1 MADRDY
7 NNSTMPTIPT
17 SKIESVFRNM
27 TQGQQGSQQ
36 QQGGTSLNPE
46 WNTEEILETT
56 LDKNGNPV
64 PDRYAYTDGVKMS
77 SKGPHQQPEADA
89 YEAATE
95 DFD

>member
-1 MADRDY
+1 MP
-7 NNSTMPTIPT
+7 TMPT
-17 SKIESVFRNM
+17 SKLESMFRNM
-27 TQGQQGSQQ
+27 TQDQQDSQKQ
-36 QQGGTSLNPE
+36 DSSSGVNPA
-46 WNTEEILETT
+46 WNTEELLETT
-56 LDKNGNPV
+56 LDKDGKPV

>member
-1 MADRDY
+1 MP
-7 NNSTMPTIPT
+7 TMPT
-17 SKIESVFRNM
+17 SKLENVFGNM
-27 TQGQQGSQQ
+27 TGAQQDEQKQDSA
-36 QQGGTSLNPE
+36 SVNPA
-46 WNTEEILETT
+46 WNTEELLETT

-64 PDRYAYTDGVKMS
+64 PDRYAYTDGERMS

>member
-1 MADRDY
+1 
-7 NNSTMPTIPT
+7 MPTLPT
-17 SKIESVFRNM
+17 SKMESAIRNL
-27 TQGQQGSQQ
+27 TGQQQKQDAQQKGS
-36 QQGGTSLNPE
+36 SVNPD
-46 WNTEEILETT
+46 WNTEEMLETT

-64 PDRYAYTDGVKMS
+64 PDRYAFTDGMKMS

>member
-1 MADRDY
+1 M
-7 NNSTMPTIPT
+7 PT
-17 SKIESVFRNM
+17 SKMESAFRNL
-27 TQGQQGSQQ
+27 TGQQQKKDAQTKGS
-36 QQGGTSLNPE
+36 SVNPD
-46 WNTEEILETT
+46 WNTEEMLETT

-64 PDRYAYTDGVKMS
+64 PDRYAFTDGVKMS

>member
-1 MADRDY
+1 
-7 NNSTMPTIPT
+7 MP
-17 SKIESVFRNM
+17 SSLENAFRNV
-27 TQGQQGSQQ
+27 TGQQQPGAQQ
-36 QQGGTSLNPE
+36 QSGAGAGASQSLNPE

-64 PDRYAYTDGVKMS
+64 PDRYAFTDGVKMS
-77 SKGPHQQPEADA
+77 AKGPHQQPEADA